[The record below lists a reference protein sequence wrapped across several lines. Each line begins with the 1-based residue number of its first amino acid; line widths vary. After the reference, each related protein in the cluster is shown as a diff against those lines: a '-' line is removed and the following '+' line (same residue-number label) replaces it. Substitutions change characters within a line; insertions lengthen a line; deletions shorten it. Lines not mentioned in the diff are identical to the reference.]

1 MVKGIPSMNS
11 LLAIFS
17 TCRKILH
24 KWDAGYAKT
33 RSERKPRRILN
44 LQREKRAPKDV
55 SLKPRL
61 SKQGKFFSTEISNNL
76 EDVEFHALRVLASV
90 NHLKAFLTQ
99 R

>member
-1 MVKGIPSMNS
+1 MG
-11 LLAIFS
+11 
-17 TCRKILH
+17 CRLCKN
-24 KWDAGYAKT
+24 T
-33 RSERKPRRILN
+33 SRKKATEDLN

-61 SKQGKFFSTEISNNL
+61 SKQGKFFRTEISNNL